1 MGRITFVLREQ
12 IDFLISHK
20 TLEFPSIRGD
30 LHHFGGIF
38 FTPLSLQID
47 VIYNDW
53 FNKVSSDNQ
62 MGLGIRVSHYGV

>member
-1 MGRITFVLREQ
+1 MVRITFVLCEQ
-12 IDFLISHK
+12 IDFLIFHK

-30 LHHFGGIF
+30 LHHFGWHF
-38 FTPLSLQID
+38 FTPLSLQVY